1 MKHKAHILLIGIT
14 ANKEIASIPGLQISN
29 CSSVKDI
36 PEMVMGNQYD
46 IIISNFQIENTTA
59 IEINQ
64 ILESIKSYTE
74 ESNSKFK
81 YLVLSSSNEE
91 EKRCKANNLL
101 FFPST
106 MRLRLLIL
114 QLIDIPKTR
123 VRPNKQLAIIDF
135 QELFVRVDNNRAFIK
150 TVIEKF
156 FEVKDS
162 RISDIKNP
170 LQSADFN
177 KAKDAAHKLK
187 GVLAN
192 FSMLEAR
199 NTIIELEKLIL
210 REDQKLALEKL
221 EELIG
226 QIEKAKHYYEE
237 NIHEFQ

>member
-1 MKHKAHILLIGIT
+1 MKHKAHILLIGISD
-14 ANKEIASIPGLQISN
+14 NKEIASIPGLRISN
-29 CSSVKDI
+29 CSSVNDI
-36 PEMVMGNQYD
+36 PELVMGNLYD
-46 IIISNFQIENTTA
+46 IIISNFQIDSTNA
-59 IEINQ
+59 IELNQ
-64 ILESIKSYTE
+64 ILESIRSYTNE
-74 ESNSKFK
+74 PNNKFK
-81 YLVLSSSNEE
+81 YLVLSSSAEE
-91 EKRCKANNLL
+91 EERCKTNNLL
-101 FFPST
+101 FFPSS
-106 MRLRLLIL
+106 MRLRPLIL
-114 QLIDIPKTR
+114 QLIDIPKTK

-162 RISDIKNP
+162 RIADIKNP
-170 LQSADFN
+170 LINTDFK

-210 REDQKLALEKL
+210 TEDQQVSLEKL

-226 QIEKAKHYYEE
+226 QIEKARQFYEE